1 MTTPT
6 PIHDLSTLLRSM
18 EPELHEGVYVFVS
31 VPSGQAMSPGV
42 EPLATFRE
50 QEGLSLV
57 LREEDAQ
64 AAGLDILFRCLWIS
78 LTVCSDLEAVG
89 LTAAF
94 ATALAERGIPSNV
107 VAGAFHDHL
116 FVPVDRADDAMSA
129 LRALQTSAQNDG

>member
-6 PIHDLSTLLRSM
+6 PIHDLKTLLRSM
-18 EPELHEGVYVFVS
+18 EPELHDGVYAFVS
-31 VPSGQAMSPGV
+31 LPPGQVVPDGV

-50 QEGLSLV
+50 KEGLSLV
-57 LREEDAQ
+57 LPEDAAR
-64 AAGLDILFRCLWIS
+64 AAGFEILFRCLWIS

-94 ATALAERGIPSNV
+94 ATALAEQGIPGNV

-116 FVPVDRADDAMSA
+116 FVPVDRADDAMA
-129 LRALQTSAQNDG
+129 ALQALQRRAAQG